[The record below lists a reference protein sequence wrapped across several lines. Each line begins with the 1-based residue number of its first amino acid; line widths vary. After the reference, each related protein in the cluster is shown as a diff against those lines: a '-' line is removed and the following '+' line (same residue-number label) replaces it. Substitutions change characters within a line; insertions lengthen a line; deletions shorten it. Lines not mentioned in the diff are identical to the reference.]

1 LEIEDRLTETER
13 PNPIPSPLGKLSGEE
28 HVLRLRVL
36 EEELRKY
43 KAKCDLLLRYM
54 NDAAGVIQK
63 METHTQRAP
72 RIEMM
77 GKAMVAGLA
86 HDLRNPLA
94 VIQSCAQTCLE
105 AENLSGSLRKD
116 LEMIQESSHKANSLL
131 AQFLDFVKSGL
142 DRQSTDLN
150 ELLLRAWEVARL
162 GAKSTG
168 VTLETRLS
176 PALPLIL
183 ADPEKLER
191 VFVNLFLNALQA
203 VPPGGRIT
211 VQTHFQAQ
219 ENSVQVEV
227 IDDGPGIPLSRRN
240 RLFEPFSSTRKDG
253 VGLGLFLC
261 QTFVR
266 DHGGEILIEGGE
278 TGGTKVTIKLPVDRE
293 NTG

>member
-1 LEIEDRLTETER
+1 LEMEDKLTEIEKPT
-13 PNPIPSPLGKLSGEE
+13 PVPSPRGKISGEE
-28 HVLRLRVL
+28 NILQLRVL

-43 KAKCDLLLRYM
+43 KAKCDLLMKYV
-54 NDAAGVIQK
+54 NDAVGVIQGL
-63 METHTQRAP
+63 ESHTQRVP

-94 VIQSCAQTCLE
+94 VIHSCAQTCLE
-105 AENLSGSLRKD
+105 AEHLSGSLRKD

-142 DRQSTDLN
+142 DRQSTDLH

-203 VPPGGRIT
+203 VAPRGRIT
-211 VQTHFQAQ
+211 VQTHFLAQ
-219 ENSVQVEV
+219 ENFVRVEV

-253 VGLGLFLC
+253 LGLGLFLC

-266 DHGGEILIEGGE
+266 DHAGEILIDGGE
-278 TGGTKVTIKLPVDRE
+278 AGGTKVTIKLPVDRE
-293 NTG
+293 NAG

>member
-1 LEIEDRLTETER
+1 LEIEDKLTETGK
-13 PNPIPSPLGKLSGEE
+13 PNSVPSSREKLSGEE
-28 HVLRLRVL
+28 NVLRLRAL

-43 KAKCDLLLRYM
+43 KAKCDLLMKYM
-54 NDAAGVIQK
+54 NDAVGVIQGL
-63 METHTQRAP
+63 ESHTQRVP

-94 VIQSCAQTCLE
+94 VIHSCAQTCLE
-105 AENLSGSLRKD
+105 TENIPGSLRKD
-116 LEMIQESSHKANSLL
+116 LETIQESSHKANSLL

-162 GAKSTG
+162 GVKSTG

-176 PALPLIL
+176 PGLPLIL
-183 ADPEKLER
+183 ADPQKLER

-203 VPPGGRIT
+203 VAPRGRIA
-211 VQTHFQAQ
+211 VQTRFQAQ
-219 ENSVQVEV
+219 ENFVQVEV
-227 IDDGPGIPLSRRN
+227 IDDGPGIPLSRRD

-266 DHGGEILIEGGE
+266 DHSGEIAIDGGEA
-278 TGGTKVTIKLPVDRE
+278 GGTKVTVKLPIDRE

>member
-1 LEIEDRLTETER
+1 LKIEDKLMETEK
-13 PNPIPSPLGKLSGEE
+13 PNPVPSSREKLSGEE
-28 HVLRLRVL
+28 NILRLRVL

-43 KAKCDLLLRYM
+43 KAKCDLLMGYV
-54 NDAAGVIQK
+54 NEAAGVILK

-94 VIQSCAQTCLE
+94 VIHSCAQTCLE

-116 LEMIQESSHKANSLL
+116 LEMIQESSHRANSLL

-142 DRQSTDLN
+142 DRQSTDLH

-203 VPPGGRIT
+203 VAPGGRIA
-211 VQTHFQAQ
+211 VQTQFHAQ
-219 ENSVQVEV
+219 EDLVQVDV

-261 QTFVR
+261 QAFVR
-266 DHGGEILIEGGE
+266 DHSGEIAIDSGE
-278 TGGTKVTIKLPVDRE
+278 AGGTKVTVKLPVARE
-293 NTG
+293 